1 MTTIT
6 RQRGRMPEST
16 EEAPSASP
24 VVRVPGRWERVGRRI
39 VRDPVVLAALTVL
52 LAIVV
57 CAVFR
62 DHLMPYDP
70 EATDL
75 SRVLEGPSG
84 DHLLGTDNLGRDT
97 LSRLIDS
104 SRVAMLASFEAAGI
118 ALLVGVPVGLV
129 IGYVGGWLDNVVMRI
144 VDGFTALP
152 GLIVAIAVI
161 AALGPGIGNAMLALG
176 LIFSTT
182 FARVTRGEVMAA
194 RKHVYVEAAQVT
206 GAGTSRILVR
216 HVLPNIV
223 GPLIVQLSLTLAAA
237 LLAEAAL
244 SFLGLSAQPPEAS
257 WGVMVSEGGQML
269 ARQPFLV
276 IPPGIAIGLTVLCL
290 NIVADGVLAGLRDE
304 PRTVRRRRRR
314 TEQVSAPLL
323 VAPAGGAAVDAVEP
337 SNDPEVVLQVRGL
350 GVDVSRTDADVRLLE
365 DVSLTV
371 RRGRTL
377 GLVGESGSGK
387 TMAAL
392 AVMGLLPPTAH
403 VTAGSVR
410 LGDTELLGLP
420 NSGWN
425 RIRGAR
431 MSMIFQEPSTAL
443 DPAFTVGDQITEVVR
458 CHSGMSRKDAREK
471 TLHLLER
478 VGIREPHLRYGSYP
492 HELSG
497 GMAQRVMIAL
507 AISCDPELLIA
518 DEATTALDVTLKV
531 QIADLLRDLQ
541 DELGMG
547 MIFVTHELGMV
558 ADLADTVA
566 VMYAGQV
573 VETGDVAELLRAPQ
587 HPYTAALLESS
598 SQGRPRGEELGTIPG
613 SVPSPGGRPTGCR
626 FAPRC
631 TYATESCTQAVPSAS
646 GSADAFVRCVHPL
659 LRVEG

>member
-1 MTTIT
+1 MTTIA
-6 RQRGRMPEST
+6 R
-16 EEAPSASP
+16 PSAP
-24 VVRVPGRWERVGRRI
+24 QTAHPGRATAPPRRVERIPGRWERVSRRI
-39 VRDPVVLAALTVL
+39 VTDPVMMAALIVLTV
-52 LAIVV
+52 IVV
-57 CAVFR
+57 CAIFR

-75 SRVLEGPSG
+75 SRVLQGPSG

-104 SRVAMLASFEAAGI
+104 SRLAMLASLEAAGI
-118 ALLVGVPVGLV
+118 ALLIGVPVGLV
-129 IGYVGGWLDNVVMRI
+129 IGYVGGWLDNIVMRI

-161 AALGPGIGNAMLALG
+161 AALGPGITNAMLALG

-182 FARVTRGEVMAA
+182 FIRVTRGEVVSA
-194 RKHVYVEAAQVT
+194 RRHVYVEAAQVG
-206 GAGTSRILVR
+206 GAGTARILVR

-223 GPLIVQLSLTLAAA
+223 GPLIVQLSLTLASA

-244 SFLGLSAQPPEAS
+244 SFIGLGAQPPEAS
-257 WGVMVSEGGQML
+257 WGVMVSEGGHLL

-276 IPPGIAIGLTVLCL
+276 IPPGVAIGLTVLCL

-304 PRTVRRRRRR
+304 PRPRRLRRQNRG
-314 TEQVSAPLL
+314 TAQTAVPASV
-323 VAPAGGAAVDAVEP
+323 VAPAVDP
-337 SNDPEVVLQVRGL
+337 DILL
-350 GVDVSRTDADVRLLE
+350 DVRDLEVMVARPDGDLPLL
-365 DVSLTV
+365 DGVSLTV
-371 RRGRTL
+371 RRGETL

-392 AVMGLLPPTAH
+392 ATMGLLPPSVH
-403 VTAGSVR
+403 VVGGSVR
-410 LGDTELLGLP
+410 LGGTELLGLS
-420 NSGWN
+420 NKGWN
-425 RIRGAR
+425 EIRGNR
-431 MSMIFQEPSTAL
+431 MAMIFQEPSTAL
-443 DPAFTVGDQITEVVR
+443 DPAFTVGDQITEVLRV
-458 CHSGMSRKDAREK
+458 HTGASRADAR
-471 TLHLLER
+471 TRALYLLER
-478 VGIREPHLRYGSYP
+478 VGIRDPQRRFDSYP

-541 DELGMG
+541 EEFGMG
-547 MIFVTHELGMV
+547 IIFVTHELGMV

-573 VETGDVAELLRAPQ
+573 VEMQPVADLMRSPR

-598 SQGRPRGEELGTIPG
+598 SQGRPRGERLGTIPG
-613 SVPSPGGRPTGCR
+613 TVPSPGSRPDGCR

-631 TYATESCTQAVPSAS
+631 TRSTASCTTALPPLEQ
-646 GSADAFVRCVHPL
+646 GSDGAIRCVRPL
-659 LRVEG
+659 NVEVRS